1 MTTMISDCKFSSFFQ
16 FNDGFPMCRSRFLAA
31 FVAALLACSIF
42 VPMFGYAQEEES
54 SDEPAPRYEP
64 TSHYEA
70 REIEGWQVMIQKRLL
85 VEEHAEGAQAIRL
98 VQRQLQQIK
107 DLVSDDI
114 VKDLQQISI
123 WMDDDPRNQIHYH
136 PQRSW
141 LVANGFNPDR
151 AKAVDIGRVDQLIR
165 IQHAQPFVLL
175 HELSHA
181 YHDQVLGFDDE
192 RVRKA
197 YEEAKEAGT
206 YEQVLH
212 TSGRM
217 VKHYALTDHKEYFAE
232 CTEAF
237 LGTNDYFPFVAA
249 ELKRHDPGM
258 YQLLTEIWG
267 SR

>member
-1 MTTMISDCKFSSFFQ
+1 MTKLISDRRFSSVEQ
-16 FNDGFPMCRSRFLAA
+16 FR
-31 FVAALLACSIF
+31 VAIVASLVASVWLLPIC
-42 VPMFGYAQEEES
+42 GYSQEEES
-54 SDEPAPRYEP
+54 ADESKPTYEP
-64 TSHYEA
+64 TSQYEA
-70 REIEGWQVMIQKRLL
+70 REIEGWHVMIQKRLL
-85 VEEHAEGAQAIRL
+85 ADDNLEGAQAIRL
-98 VQRQLQQIK
+98 VRRQLQQIK
-107 DLVSDDI
+107 DLLSEDI
-114 VKDLQQISI
+114 VKDLQKINI

-181 YHDQVLGFDDE
+181 YHDQILGFDDE